1 MTLDE
6 SKFDDLILLINKIGN
21 ERERRLLLGC
31 ASKVC
36 GFGGGSK
43 IKKLT
48 GMSLVTIATGRKEAE
63 ELLSGTQ
70 NDGESALTKVRS
82 AVPEAEGRKSS
93 FIFRGSLQPFKKS

>member
-1 MTLDE
+1 MAVSMTLNE

-48 GMSLVTIATGRKEAE
+48 GMSLATIATGREEAE
-63 ELLSGTQ
+63 DLLSGTK
-70 NDGESALTKVRS
+70 NDGESAGLLHNPV
-82 AVPEAEGRKSS
+82 AGVGE
-93 FIFRGSLQPFKKS
+93 